1 MNHFDHEDSAND
13 SQYSTTVD
21 DNASISS
28 YSESVMDGE
37 SSESNS
43 DSEEEDIIIEFDDFS
58 DDEDDEI
65 ALDLIYNDDNDHLD
79 SEKTHSQ
86 YYIGFCKFLKKPNLF
101 LMLTTVS
108 PKTFYKYQ
116 YYHVL
121 KYLYYYS
128 SVRLLNPTLDIMQLK
143 ILDDGTYSVVLKT
156 HWIRLI
162 QRHWRKIVGQRMEV
176 IKSRKKVASIC
187 WRQTTGRWPHGL
199 NILPGI
205 KGMLR
210 QYSKPLK
217 IYTFGH

>member
-1 MNHFDHEDSAND
+1 MYQFNNDVHHNDGDGCPDTDDS
-13 SQYSTTVD
+13 STVD
-21 DNASISS
+21 ENESISS
-28 YSESVMDGE
+28 YSESVMDNE
-37 SSESNS
+37 SIESNS

-58 DDEDDEI
+58 DDEEDEI
-65 ALDLIYNDDNDHLD
+65 ALDLIYNDDKEHLD

-86 YYIGFCKFLKKPNLF
+86 YYIGFCKFMRKPNLL

-108 PKTFYKYQ
+108 PKAFYKYQ
-116 YYHVL
+116 YCHVL

-143 ILDDGTYSVVLKT
+143 ILDDGTYSVILKT
-156 HWIRLI
+156 YWIRLI
-162 QRHWRKIVGQRMEV
+162 QRHWRIIIGQRTEV
-176 IKSRKKVASIC
+176 IKGRKKVASIC

-210 QYSKPLK
+210 QYQ
-217 IYTFGH
+217 